1 MFLCNIVKIFEYWKI
16 DIWRHSQNT
25 WRCFCQLFTPSCV
38 TASSTPH
45 HKICDSEP
53 IPPPSPNILTEH
65 KCNMQQQIQN
75 VIYKST
81 LFQCLIK
88 PRPKQFPTQ
97 VLAGSLNK
105 RQCRIPW
112 RCQEEHQYILIENI
126 DLSSKTK
133 GHIFASTRSCFV
145 FLAGINFPLYA
156 SPSRGTSCDTPPPP
170 CDNPYPTNVTYFV
183 NGLQSI

>member
-1 MFLCNIVKIFEYWKI
+1 
-16 DIWRHSQNT
+16 
-25 WRCFCQLFTPSCV
+25 
-38 TASSTPH
+38 
-45 HKICDSEP
+45 
-53 IPPPSPNILTEH
+53 
-65 KCNMQQQIQN
+65 
-75 VIYKST
+75 
-81 LFQCLIK
+81 
-88 PRPKQFPTQ
+88 
-97 VLAGSLNK
+97 
-105 RQCRIPW
+105 
-112 RCQEEHQYILIENI
+112 LIENI